1 MLLSFSGRQPACD
14 PGALEPPDDHSC
26 WPVQPQ
32 QSQPRGLLRHLQVS
46 HSSASVGD
54 LANPR
59 VQPREQRGVRVSVPH
74 LPAPAGGAD
83 QQDQQDH
90 LPQPHGQ
97 AAHGAGQWQQY
108 RAGPCH
114 DIIVFRCSASSFLA
128 TLTSEED

>member
-1 MLLSFSGRQPACD
+1 MTT
-14 PGALEPPDDHSC
+14 
-26 WPVQPQ
+26 VV
-32 QSQPRGLLRHLQVS
+32 GLYSLNRANLGDCYATYRYHTLVT
-46 HSSASVGD
+46 SVGD

-59 VQPREQRGVRVSVPH
+59 VQPREQRGVRVSVPD

-97 AAHGAGQWQQY
+97 AAHGAGQWQHY
-108 RAGPCH
+108 RAGPYH